1 MKQLEAVRRA
11 AQASEIPPS
20 VAFLRQQLLQKYGD
34 AVVAIIFY
42 GSCMHDV
49 SVGEGVVDLYLV
61 VDDYSSVL
69 PNRSAALAAWLLP
82 PAVHF
87 LQVSENDRI
96 LRAKYALFSTTDF
109 ISGTST
115 GWFHGYLSARM
126 AQPVGL
132 LYSRDAQQQTMV
144 YECLSRAVLT
154 LAGRSLPMLPD
165 RFQADDLWIKA
176 LSLSYAS
183 ELRTEK
189 PGYAEKV
196 MNRDK
201 AYYHK
206 VLAAAVEDGRLPL
219 RIEGDTYVATIS
231 AWRRWQCRLAW
242 MLRRAQGKLLSL
254 LRLLKALYTFE
265 GGLDYIAWK
274 LERHSGQKISIP
286 DKVRRRPL
294 LHIWGLFWQLRRR
307 GVFR

>member
-1 MKQLEAVRRA
+1 LKHLEAARRA

-20 VAFLRQQLLQKYGD
+20 ISFLQQQLQHKYGD
-34 AVVAIIFY
+34 AVVAVIFY

-69 PNRSAALAAWLLP
+69 PSRSAALAAWLLP

-87 LQVSENDRI
+87 LQVEEKGRM
-96 LRAKYALFSTTDF
+96 LRAKYALFSRTDF
-109 ISGTST
+109 ISGTSK

-126 AQPVGL
+126 AQPVAL
-132 LYSRDAQQQTMV
+132 LYARDAKQQAMIYQ
-144 YECLSRAVLT
+144 CLSRAVVT
-154 LAGRSLPMLPD
+154 LAGRSLPMLPA

-196 MNRDK
+196 MNRDR
-201 AYYHK
+201 AYYHQ
-206 VLAAAVEDGRLPL
+206 VLAAAIEDGLLPV
-219 RIEGDTYVATIS
+219 EYADNAYVANIS
-231 AWRRWQCRLAW
+231 VFRRWQCRFAW
-242 MLRRAQGKLLSL
+242 LVRRAQGKLLSF
-254 LRLLKALYTFE
+254 LRLLKGLYTFE

-294 LHIWGLFWQLRRR
+294 LHIWALFWQLRRR